1 MIFFEILVWN
11 SICCWSPSNCVM
23 KNQWHFT
30 TLQFIPFS
38 GSHFPW
44 PNCYLSAQPSL
55 ALTNTPSGDAC
66 ALMGAWVWAHTT
78 FFFHP
83 AKVLNRS
90 LASKRALWLLSSF
103 YSVPPSAGSGSTH
116 TLQHLMEWP
125 PWPGEALVGHGSPE
139 RHSPSPLAQPPQ
151 GYQLWTGSWSPWW
164 LLDRCHSG
172 TLRFSGSLSPAIC
185 RWLLQSSESTGSR
198 TAWSSYPSR
207 LIRCGVCW
215 GGRGSAGVIH
225 PVNERCLTRVCFNG
239 SVTTG

>member
-11 SICCWSPSNCVM
+11 SICCWSPSNWVM
-23 KNQWHFT
+23 KNQWHFA

-66 ALMGAWVWAHTT
+66 ALLGAWVWARTT

-90 LASKRALWLLSSF
+90 LASKRALWLLSSL

-116 TLQHLMEWP
+116 TLQHLREWP

-139 RHSPSPLAQPPQ
+139 LHSPSPLAQPPPGLPTVNGVPEPMMTSGPVPLRHFKFLRLTFSCHLQ
-151 GYQLWTGSWSPWW
+151 MIIAKLRVHWLPNSMVQLS
-164 LLDRCHSG
+164 
-172 TLRFSGSLSPAIC
+172 
-185 RWLLQSSESTGSR
+185 Q
-198 TAWSSYPSR
+198 
-207 LIRCGVCW
+207 
-215 GGRGSAGVIH
+215 
-225 PVNERCLTRVCFNG
+225 
-239 SVTTG
+239 